1 MQTFKPVTVAQ
12 LFMRPKLTTAE
23 VIVDATCGNGH
34 DCLFLAKHSQPEAQI
49 YAFDIQTQSI
59 LNSKKLLAQNC
70 LDNKVEFY
78 QENFVNI
85 KKYVDKKLDLV
96 VFNLGYLPG
105 ENKNITT
112 CVNDL
117 CLTIPLIVELLSVQ
131 GIIIIV
137 SYPGHEQG
145 KKEFI
150 WLEKYLPELS
160 NKVYNVGK
168 YQLFNHQKPSP
179 IVYIMEIV

>member
-1 MQTFKPVTVAQ
+1 M
-12 LFMRPKLTTAE
+12 
-23 VIVDATCGNGH
+23 
-34 DCLFLAKHSQPEAQI
+34 
-49 YAFDIQTQSI
+49 
-59 LNSKKLLAQNC
+59 
-70 LDNKVEFY
+70 
-78 QENFVNI
+78 
-85 KKYVDKKLDLV
+85 
-96 VFNLGYLPG
+96 
-105 ENKNITT
+105 
-112 CVNDL
+112 
-117 CLTIPLIVELLSVQ
+117 TIPLIVELLSVQ

-179 IVYIMEIV
+179 IVYIIERV